1 MTEYID
7 KRGWRFEVMNNRR
20 GAWKACYNKPDRNV
34 WKDVAVLPWRE
45 KREDAEHDLE
55 VYATAHG
62 MKKVEECDG

>member
-7 KRGWRFEVMNNRR
+7 
-20 GAWKACYNKPDRNV
+20 
-34 WKDVAVLPWRE
+34 

-55 VYATAHG
+55 VYAASHG